1 MTLLIAHA
9 EFIFNLCK
17 SNRIELDLVILL
29 RFWHNLVTFG
39 KQVPNYWQSNVLNI
53 KSECIVLAQR
63 NLNVES
69 TQIESDAL
77 LLSVARIVSKRSS
90 ILHTNAIYTVNANVS
105 LRDTLN
111 IYNSNY
117 HSRY

>member
-1 MTLLIAHA
+1 M
-9 EFIFNLCK
+9 
-17 SNRIELDLVILL
+17 
-29 RFWHNLVTFG
+29 TFG